1 MALAV
6 LLHGSL
12 GRMGQA
18 ITQAAPELDAQII
31 GAVDKGQDPA
41 PLLPKAQ
48 VVVDFSLHS
57 ATAGIVA
64 LAAAHKLPVVI
75 GTTGHTAEER
85 EQILAHIKT
94 IPIVWAGNYSV
105 GVNLLFHLVGQAAR
119 ILDDSYAAEIIEMHH
134 RHKVDAPSGT
144 AERLLEVVLAARKLT
159 QDNVRH
165 GRQGLLGARPQNEVG
180 MHALRGGDVVG
191 DHTVLFAGEGE
202 RLELTHKASDRR
214 IFAAGALRAA
224 HWATGQ
230 KPGLYNMEDVLGLR

>member
-1 MALAV
+1 MSLSI
-6 LLHGSL
+6 LLNGSL

-18 ITQAAPELDAQII
+18 IIKTAPEQNAQIAAAI
-31 GAVDKGQDPA
+31 DKGDDPA
-41 PLLPKAQ
+41 LHIAGAQ
-48 VVVDFSLHS
+48 VVIDFSFHS
-57 ATAGIVA
+57 VTPQIVA
-64 LAAAHKLPVVI
+64 LAAKHKLPVVI

-85 EQILAHIKT
+85 EAILAHTAT
-94 IPIVWAGNYSV
+94 IPVIWAGNYSV

-119 ILDDSYAAEIIEMHH
+119 ILDATYATEIIEMHH

-144 AERLLEVVLAARKLT
+144 AERLLEVVLEARKL
-159 QDNVRH
+159 NRSHVRH
-165 GRQGLLGARPQNEVG
+165 GREGLIGARPQDEVG

-214 IFAAGALRAA
+214 IFAAGAIRAA
-224 HWATGQ
+224 HWATSQ

>member
-6 LLHGSL
+6 FLNGSH

-18 ITQAAPELDAQII
+18 IINTAAEQEAQIVA
-31 GAVDKGQDPA
+31 AVDKGDDP
-41 PLLPKAQ
+41 LPGLAKAQ
-48 VVVDFSLHS
+48 VVIDFSFHS
-57 ATAGIVA
+57 VTPQIVA
-64 LAAAHKLPVVI
+64 LAAERKLPVVI
-75 GTTGHTAEER
+75 GTTGHTEAER
-85 EQILAHIKT
+85 EQILAHTKS

-119 ILDDSYAAEIIEMHH
+119 ILDASYATEIIEMHH

-144 AERLLEVVLAARKLT
+144 AERLLEVVLEARKLT
-159 QDNVRH
+159 RDNVRH
-165 GRQGLLGARPQNEVG
+165 GRHGLIGARPQDEVG

-224 HWATGQ
+224 GWALGQ
-230 KPGLYNMEDVLGLR
+230 QPGLYNMEDVLGLR